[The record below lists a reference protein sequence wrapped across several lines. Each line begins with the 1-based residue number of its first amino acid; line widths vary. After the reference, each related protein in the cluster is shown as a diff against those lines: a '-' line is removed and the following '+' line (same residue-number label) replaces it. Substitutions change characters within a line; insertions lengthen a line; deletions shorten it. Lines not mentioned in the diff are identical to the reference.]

1 MLNNSRKTKNTLYYA
16 LTISIFLWGIML
28 VLSIFGGIPYILE
41 SFGNANKLVSA
52 ISIFLVGVS
61 YFIMFIILL
70 KIVDSS
76 GVNIFITK
84 NTKRFRKLG
93 YLLFLNLVL
102 NYVCMLCNGVTGM
115 RIIDLFPG
123 IFITPQMAI
132 YFILALLCFV
142 IGDTINEATTIKNEN
157 DLTV

>member
-61 YFIMFIILL
+61 YFIILL

-76 GVNIFITK
+76 GVNIFISE

>member
-28 VLSIFGGIPYILE
+28 ILSIFGGIPYILE
-41 SFGNANKLVSA
+41 SFRNANKLVSA

-76 GVNIFITK
+76 GINIFIAE